1 MTFEYNEAE
10 KIAISK
16 AIEEAEN
23 KTSGEIRVHVDK
35 KCSGDP
41 VKEAISHFNRLKM
54 FNTKDRN
61 GILIYVANEDRKLAI
76 IGDKN
81 INEKVPNNYWENTKN
96 QLIESFKNEDYVN
109 GLVQAITDVG
119 EKLKN
124 YFPYHEDD
132 QNELTNELS
141 QGEGK

>member
-1 MTFEYNEAE
+1 MPFEYKESD

-16 AIEEAEN
+16 AIEEAE
-23 KTSGEIRVHVDK
+23 KQTSGEIRVHVDT

-41 VKEAISHFNRLKM
+41 VKEAISHFNRLEM
-54 FNTKDRN
+54 FKTKDRN
-61 GILIYVANEDRKLAI
+61 GILIYVAKEDRKLAI

-81 INEKVPNNYWENTKN
+81 INEKVPENYWENTKN
-96 QLIESFKNEDYVN
+96 QLIDSFKKEDYVN
-109 GLVQAITDVG
+109 GLVQAIFDVG

-124 YFPYHEDD
+124 YFPYNEDD
-132 QNELTNELS
+132 RNELLNDLS

>member
-1 MTFEYNEAE
+1 MPFEYNESD

-16 AIEEAEN
+16 AIEEAE
-23 KTSGEIRVHVDK
+23 KQTSGEIRVHVDK

-41 VKEAISHFNRLKM
+41 VKEAISHFNRLEM

-81 INEKVPNNYWENTKN
+81 INEKDPVNYWESTKN
-96 QLIESFKNEDYVN
+96 QLVESFKKEQYVI
-109 GLVQAITDVG
+109 GLIHAISDVG
-119 EKLKN
+119 DKLKS
-124 YFPYHEDD
+124 YFPYNEDD
-132 QNELTNELS
+132 KNELENVLS
-141 QGEGK
+141 QGEGR

>member
-1 MTFEYNEAE
+1 MLFEYKESD

-16 AIEEAEN
+16 AIEEAE
-23 KTSGEIRVHVDK
+23 KQTSGEIRVHVDT

-41 VKEAISHFNRLKM
+41 VKEAISHFNRLEM
-54 FNTKDRN
+54 FKTKDRN
-61 GILIYVANEDRKLAI
+61 GILIYVAKEDRKLAI

-81 INEKVPNNYWENTKN
+81 INEKVPENYWKNTKN
-96 QLIESFKNEDYVN
+96 QLIDSFKKEDYVN
-109 GLVQAITDVG
+109 GLVQAIFDVG

-124 YFPYHEDD
+124 YFPYNEDD
-132 QNELTNELS
+132 RNELLNDLS

>member
-1 MTFEYNEAE
+1 MLFEYKESD

-16 AIEEAEN
+16 AIEEAE
-23 KTSGEIRVHVDK
+23 KQTSGEIRVHVDT

-41 VKEAISHFNRLKM
+41 VKEAISHFNRLEM
-54 FNTKDRN
+54 FKTKDRN
-61 GILIYVANEDRKLAI
+61 GILIYVAKEDRKLAI

-81 INEKVPNNYWENTKN
+81 INEKVPENYWENTKN
-96 QLIESFKNEDYVN
+96 QLIDSFKKEDYVN
-109 GLVQAITDVG
+109 GLVQAIFDVG

-124 YFPYHEDD
+124 YFPYNEDD
-132 QNELTNELS
+132 RNELLNDLS

>member
-1 MTFEYNEAE
+1 MPFEYKESD

-16 AIEEAEN
+16 AIEEAE
-23 KTSGEIRVHVDK
+23 KQTSGEIRVHVDN
-35 KCSGDP
+35 KCSADP
-41 VKEAISHFNRLKM
+41 VKEAISHFNRLEM

-61 GILIYVANEDRKLAI
+61 GILIYVAKEDRKLAI

-81 INEKVPNNYWENTKN
+81 INEKVPTDYWETTKN
-96 QLIESFKNEDYVN
+96 QLIESFKKEDYVN
-109 GLVQAITDVG
+109 GLVQAIFDVG

-124 YFPYHEDD
+124 YFPYNEDD
-132 QNELTNELS
+132 RNELLNDIS

>member
-1 MTFEYNEAE
+1 MTFQYNDSD

-16 AIEEAEN
+16 AIEDAEYQ
-23 KTSGEIRVHVDK
+23 TSGEIRVHVDK

-96 QLIESFKNEDYVN
+96 QLIESFKKEDYVK

-119 EKLKN
+119 EKLKS
-124 YFPYHEDD
+124 YFPYQEDD
-132 QNELTNELS
+132 LNELTNELS